1 MSGRTEDNVR
11 DRNKLGTSLDM
22 ALMSH
27 IVTNKAQTGGKQS
40 HLDPWDLKLY
50 F

>member
-22 ALMSH
+22 ALMS
-27 IVTNKAQTGGKQS
+27 QTRPRQVES
-40 HLDPWDLKLY
+40 RVI
-50 F
+50 